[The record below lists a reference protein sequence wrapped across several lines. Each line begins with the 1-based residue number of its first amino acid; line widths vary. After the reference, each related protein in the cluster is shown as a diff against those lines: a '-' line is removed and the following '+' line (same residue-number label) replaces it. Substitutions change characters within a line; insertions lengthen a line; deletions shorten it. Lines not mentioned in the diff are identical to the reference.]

1 MPNSS
6 STANRGVCDDCIER
20 AIADANQQNLQYK
33 EFIMSILK
41 NIKFLLTFS
50 LPFFAS
56 LAYGGSMLLTDHPLA
71 GKIWDMH
78 SHSFIDE
85 ATLLARINTANIL
98 LLGETHDNPQHHE
111 LQQKLLKA
119 RIETGARPAL
129 MMEQLDTE
137 SQAAVD
143 QALSGSN
150 HDEVLDKVT
159 RLIKF
164 QDWKFYQPLLAIAV
178 NNKLPIIAANVSNQQ
193 LQPVIWQGFA
203 AYDAED
209 LKRLAVEEVW
219 SESRQSF
226 MVRNMG
232 GAHCGKL
239 KDELRAGLSR
249 SQRLRDAL
257 MADSAM
263 SSMGRGVVGIVGSS
277 HARRDIG
284 LPLYFAARAPLAHIY
299 SIGFVEVSKG
309 RVDPIAYEADSATD
323 EAPYDAIWFTA
334 RVERGDPC
342 AALAKQKK

>member
-1 MPNSS
+1 MKII
-6 STANRGVCDDCIER
+6 T
-20 AIADANQQNLQYK
+20 
-33 EFIMSILK
+33 
-41 NIKFLLTFS
+41 NIKFLPTFS
-50 LPFFAS
+50 LLLFAS
-56 LAYGGSMLLTDHPLA
+56 LAYGGNMLLTDHPLV
-71 GKIWDMH
+71 GKIWDMR
-78 SHSFIDE
+78 SHRFIDE
-85 ATLLARINTANIL
+85 ATLLAHSNTATIL

-159 RLIKF
+159 KLIKF
-164 QDWKFYQPLLAIAV
+164 QDWKFYQPFLAIAV
-178 NNKLPIIAANVSNQQ
+178 DNKLPIIAANVSNQQ

-203 AYDAED
+203 AYAAED
-209 LKRLAVEEVW
+209 LKRLVVEEVW
-219 SESRQSF
+219 SESRQNF

-257 MADSAM
+257 MVDSAM

-284 LPLYFAARAPLAHIY
+284 LPLYFAARAPLAHIF
-299 SIGFVEVSKG
+299 SIGFIEVSKG
-309 RVDPIAYEADSATD
+309 RVDPVAYEADSATG
-323 EAPYDAIWFTA
+323 EAVYDVIWFTP
-334 RVERGDPC
+334 RVERGGDPC
-342 AALAKQKK
+342 AGLGAGLGLNSNKSKNDTTINPGSQLH